1 MPIFGSSLGDQA
13 ISDNHGGIICLCVVT
28 LFRSA
33 YLHNIRCLPHH
44 KCRRTSGYVR
54 SLSPP
59 FLFPHHQFDARMSRY
74 VHTVWSMH
82 TEQSMASLR
91 MAVQS
96 DSAPCGNVAHEGPN
110 YFGLSYFSPS
120 WSTLDKAEVLPAFL
134 SFIYPLIEFYRT
146 SISVYFGQVGDAGH
160 S

>member
-1 MPIFGSSLGDQA
+1 
-13 ISDNHGGIICLCVVT
+13 
-28 LFRSA
+28 
-33 YLHNIRCLPHH
+33 
-44 KCRRTSGYVR
+44 
-54 SLSPP
+54 
-59 FLFPHHQFDARMSRY
+59 MSRY

-110 YFGLSYFSPS
+110 YFGLSYFAPS